1 MVQGINYITDEK
13 GNETGIIL
21 DLVSFKKNNV
31 KASEVINALSELQR
45 LIDQAGSISKKSSN
59 WDLAKEKLKDILP
72 QTDQ

>member
-31 KASEVINALSELQR
+31 KASEVINALSELQQ
-45 LIDQAGSISKKSSN
+45 LIDQAGSLSKKSSN
-59 WDLAKEKLKDILP
+59 WDLAKEKLKDIKP